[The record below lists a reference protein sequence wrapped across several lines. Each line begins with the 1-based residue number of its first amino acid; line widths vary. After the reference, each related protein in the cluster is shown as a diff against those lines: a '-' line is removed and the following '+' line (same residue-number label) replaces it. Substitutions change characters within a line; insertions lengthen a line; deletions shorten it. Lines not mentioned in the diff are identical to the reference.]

1 MKISRIINI
10 IDTYSNYKSKIQKA
24 KDDLFCEQVNNG
36 ENSLR
41 GLKLKKQIQADEFS
55 LQKFKEGEV

>member
-1 MKISRIINI
+1 MKISRITDI
-10 IDTYSNYKSKIQKA
+10 IDTYSQYKTKIQKK
-24 KDDLFCEQVNNG
+24 KDDLFWEEINNG

-41 GLKLKKQIQADEFS
+41 GLKLKKQIQADEFE

>member
-1 MKISRIINI
+1 MKISRITDI
-10 IDTYSNYKSKIQKA
+10 IDTYTQYKTKIQKK
-24 KDDLFCEQVNNG
+24 KDDLFWEQVNNG

-41 GLKLKKQIQADEFS
+41 GLKLKKQIQADEFE

>member
-1 MKISRIINI
+1 MKISRITDI
-10 IDTYSNYKSKIQKA
+10 IDTYSQYKTKIQKA
-24 KDDLFCEQVNNG
+24 KDDLFWEEVNNG

-41 GLKLKKQIQADEFS
+41 GLKLKKQIQADEFE